1 MFPIFTLA
9 QVPPMTT
16 PAPQEIIQ
24 NNPVRSLPG
33 KLDKVPVFNSNSPE
47 QILQEGILLSTFPA
61 AGKTNPQ
68 AHLNYPLQG
77 YFDVFAH
84 HVAKAPTPE
93 NQRTLYLGIIL
104 HNPTQKTVT
113 VNITQAASYL
123 SQPDAPFIEL
133 PSKVDDP
140 NGTVYAGPGSR
151 VMGDIL
157 RGKHQDI
164 FPQQLVIPP
173 SSSKM
178 LLNLPIPVK
187 GLEPPLNGRSSY
199 LRLHSD
205 GEVYGASMAMFA
217 PTDNSA
223 QERSPNLK
231 EWENLLA
238 KGNLVTPRD
247 RTPTPPNV
255 TTNVVYGRVAGISQG
270 AKWQAN
276 LTDNPQ
282 SSTLTIPD
290 RGQAISWVLSTL
302 AGGTL
307 GTKQVQSATMLAR
320 YPDTAYQAHGNYG
333 VEYNLT
339 FPLYNPTDRAQ
350 TISLS
355 LQTPIKQEKLTGGL
369 RFLEPLP
376 KPVFFRGTVKLSYS
390 DERGLLQTR
399 YVHLVQKRGQRG
411 EKLLNITIPP
421 QNRNLVKL
429 EFLYPPDATPP
440 QAITIENQ

>member
-47 QILQEGILLSTFPA
+47 QVLQEGILLSTFPA
-61 AGKTNPQ
+61 EGKTNAQ

-104 HNPTQKTVT
+104 HNPTKKTVT

-123 SQPDAPFIEL
+123 SQPDAPFVEL
-133 PSKVDDP
+133 PPQVD
-140 NGTVYAGPGSR
+140 NLEGKVYAGPGDK

-164 FPQQLVIPP
+164 FPQQLVIAP

-178 LLNLPIPVK
+178 LLNLPIPIK

-199 LRLHSD
+199 LRLYSD
-205 GEVYGASMAMFA
+205 GEVYAASMAMFA
-217 PTDNSA
+217 PTDDA
-223 QERSPNLK
+223 KQERSPSLQ

-238 KGNLVTPRD
+238 IGNLVTPRD

-270 AKWQAN
+270 AKWQGN

-290 RGQAISWVLSTL
+290 RGKAISWVLSTL

-307 GTKQVQSATMLAR
+307 GTKQVQSAPMLAR

-333 VEYNLT
+333 VEYSLT
-339 FPLYNPTDRAQ
+339 IPLHNPTNQAQ
-350 TISLS
+350 KVSLS
-355 LQTPIKQEKLTGGL
+355 LQTPIKQEELTGGL

-376 KPVFFRGTVKLSYS
+376 KQVFFRGTVKLSYS
-390 DERGLLQTR
+390 DEKGLLQTR
-399 YVHLVQKRGQRG
+399 YLHLVQKRGQRG
-411 EKLLNITIPP
+411 ENLLNVTIPP
-421 QNRNLVKL
+421 QNRNLVKI

-440 QAITIENQ
+440 QAITLETL